1 MTIKRTI
8 NGKPVEITLTEYE
21 MWEAYREQEHEFDKE
36 DVVSMWED
44 MNEDEELPEMTEEQ
58 IETVADCVRKW
69 LDANDNIS
77 EIRWDNIRDAIMEEL
92 E

>member
-1 MTIKRTI
+1 MTIKRII
-8 NGKPVEITLTEYE
+8 NGNSVEIALTEHE
-21 MWEAYREQEHEFDKE
+21 LWEAYREQEHEFDKE

-58 IETVADCVRKW
+58 IETAADCVREW

-77 EIRWDNIRDAIMEEL
+77 EIRWDIIRDAIMEEL

>member
-1 MTIKRTI
+1 MTIKRII
-8 NGKPVEITLTEYE
+8 NGQPVEITLTEHE
-21 MWEAYREQEHEFDKE
+21 LWEAYREQEHEFDKE

-44 MNEDEELPEMTEEQ
+44 MAEDEELPEMTEEQ

-69 LDANDNIS
+69 LDANDHIS
-77 EIRWDNIRDAIMEEL
+77 EIRWDNIRDAITEEL